1 MRTLHFFIQSFLFSI
16 GRAYAVLNK
25 RNGRVLNED
34 MKEGTSTFI
43 ISAALPVAESF
54 GFTGEMR
61 KKASGLASPQL
72 SGKTYWEIIE
82 LDPFWEPKTEEEFL
96 HFGEKAD
103 FENRAKKYMNDV
115 RRRKGLRVEEKIVEH
130 AEKQRT
136 FKRNK

>member
-1 MRTLHFFIQSFLFSI
+1 LFNYFIYI

-43 ISAALPVAESF
+43 ITAALPVADSF
-54 GFTGEMR
+54 GFADEMR

-82 LDPFWEPKTEEEFL
+82 LDPFWEPQTEEEFL

>member
-1 MRTLHFFIQSFLFSI
+1 
-16 GRAYAVLNK
+16 
-25 RNGRVLNED
+25 RVLNED
-34 MKEGTSTFI
+34 MKEGTSIFI
-43 ISAALPVAESF
+43 VTAALPVAESF
-54 GFTGEMR
+54 GFAEEMR
-61 KKASGLASPQL
+61 KKASGLAAPQL

-82 LDPFWEPKTEEEFL
+82 LDPFWEPQTEEEFL

-136 FKRNK
+136 HKKNK